1 MTNYSFAVWIILSI
15 GLLLLFVYAA
25 VINLRR
31 QRSPKIDLGEVVPAL
46 LPVNLQAFAE
56 AIDPTQDARLRQT
69 GSRRESHK
77 QLRQRARVAA
87 DWLRRMSHN
96 AALLQRVGY
105 GQLRSSNPLVA
116 AQAQELIDAGVHVR
130 FYAFLGLAA
139 LLVRR
144 IAGVGTIPLAKVSD
158 AQKMMS
164 SSLIPAYESL
174 RSKAQEMTAL
184 RDTAFRDAL
193 TQAL

>member
-1 MTNYSFAVWIILSI
+1 MTNYSFAVWIILAV
-15 GLLLLFVYAA
+15 GLLLLFVHAA
-25 VINLRR
+25 AINLKR
-31 QRSPKIDLGEVVPAL
+31 QRSPQIGLGEIVPAL
-46 LPVNLQAFAE
+46 LRVDLELFAE
-56 AIDPTQDARLRQT
+56 AIQPSHPNQFGSPREFRKQQRRQ
-69 GSRRESHK
+69 
-77 QLRQRARVAA
+77 ARVAA
-87 DWLRRMSHN
+87 ECLRRMSHN

-105 GQLRSSNPLVA
+105 GQIRSSNPLVA

-139 LLVRR
+139 FFFRR
-144 IAGVGTIPLAKVSD
+144 IVGLGAISMKRLAD

-174 RSKAQEMTAL
+174 RLKAQEITTL

-193 TQAL
+193 SQAL

>member
-1 MTNYSFAVWIILSI
+1 MTNYSFAVWIILSV

-31 QRSPKIDLGEVVPAL
+31 RRAPEISLGEIVPSL
-46 LPVNLQAFAE
+46 LPVDVQAFAE
-56 AIDPTQDARLRQT
+56 AIDPIQDAQLRQSN
-69 GSRRESHK
+69 SRREFQK
-77 QLRQRARVAA
+77 QQRHRTRVAREC
-87 DWLRRMSHN
+87 LRRMSHN

-105 GQLRSSNPLVA
+105 GQIHSPNPLVV
-116 AQAQELIDAGVHVR
+116 AQAEALIDAGVHVR
-130 FYAFLGLAA
+130 FYAFLGMTA
-139 LLVRR
+139 LSIRR
-144 IAGVGTIPLAKVSD
+144 IAGLGAIPLVKIAE

>member
-1 MTNYSFAVWIILSI
+1 MANYSFAVWIILAV

-25 VINLRR
+25 VSNLRR
-31 QRSPKIDLGEVVPAL
+31 QRSPMIDLGEIVPNL
-46 LPVNLQAFAE
+46 LPVDLQAFAE
-56 AIDPTQDARLRQT
+56 AIQPIQASQFDSQ
-69 GSRRESHK
+69 RELH
-77 QLRQRARVAA
+77 QQQRQRARIAA
-87 DWLRRMSHN
+87 TCLRRMSHN
-96 AALLQRVGY
+96 AELLQRVGY
-105 GQLRSSNPLVA
+105 GQIRSSNPLVA

-130 FYAFLGLAA
+130 FYAFLGLSA
-139 LLVRR
+139 LFFRR
-144 IAGVGTIPLAKVSD
+144 IVGLGAISVKRVAD

-174 RSKAQEMTAL
+174 RLKAQEITIL